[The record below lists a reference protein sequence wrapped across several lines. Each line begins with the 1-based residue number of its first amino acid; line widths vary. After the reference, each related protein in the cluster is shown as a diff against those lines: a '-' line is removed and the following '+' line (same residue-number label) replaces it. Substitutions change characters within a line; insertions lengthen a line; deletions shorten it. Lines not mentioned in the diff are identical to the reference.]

1 MSSYYDSISTEALL
15 SLDSMEGV
23 YSLPVVEK
31 RAAAAPA
38 PTRRH
43 SVWPGYYLTAM
54 TAAIA
59 FAIHYLP
66 IAPFRVASETG
77 VRRPISA
84 AIIAILAGVLIRNLF
99 PVPGS
104 IVEGCKVIVR
114 KAIPVTIVLTGA
126 GLNLALLATVGAKAL
141 TITIICI
148 AVATASA
155 YYCGRLFGL
164 WPKTALLIGAGTAIC
179 GNSAIV
185 AVAPLIDA
193 ADEDVTLSV
202 GTVNVMGLLLMFIL
216 PLAGGALRM
225 TDDAFGVWA
234 GSTIHA
240 VPQVVA
246 AAFAYSQKAG
256 TLATLVKLV
265 RVTMLAPFMIGLMLI
280 YARQRRNSGE
290 KQAAV
295 TVHYSRLVP
304 PFVWG
309 FLAVALMNTASL
321 LPTLQFHIAPWVT
334 GHARDF
340 TLSTTSLLSQV
351 EAILLTL
358 AMAAMGLEVS
368 VRRLVKVGG
377 PAILTGLAAMIV
389 VCLAS
394 LALIRAL
401 L

>member
-1 MSSYYDSISTEALL
+1 MSAYDSISTEALL

-31 RAAAAPA
+31 KVEQPKAAK
-38 PTRRH
+38 RD
-43 SVWPGYYLTAM
+43 SVWPGYYLTAV

-66 IAPFRVASETG
+66 VAPFRVASEAG

-84 AIIAILAGVLIRNLF
+84 AIIAILAGALIRNLF
-99 PVPGS
+99 PVPAS
-104 IVEGCKVIVR
+104 LVEGCKVIVR
-114 KAIPVTIVLTGA
+114 KAVPLTIVLTGA
-126 GLNLALLATVGAKAL
+126 GLNMALLATVGAKAL
-141 TITIICI
+141 TITVGCI
-148 AVATASA
+148 AVATAAA
-155 YYCGRLFGL
+155 YYSGRLFGL
-164 WPKTALLIGAGTAIC
+164 WPKTALLVGAGTAIC

-202 GTVNVMGLLLMFIL
+202 GTVNVMGLLLMFLL
-216 PLAGGALRM
+216 PLAGGALKM
-225 TDDAFGVWA
+225 GDEAFGVWA

-265 RVTMLAPFMIGLMLI
+265 RVTLLAPFMIVVMLI
-280 YARQRRNSGE
+280 HARQRKASGQS
-290 KQAAV
+290 QAAV
-295 TVHYSRLVP
+295 TVHYSRFVP

-309 FLAVALMNTASL
+309 FLAVALLNTASL
-321 LPTLQFHIAPWVT
+321 LPALQFHVAPWVT
-334 GHARDF
+334 GQAHDI
-340 TLSTTSLLSQV
+340 TLTSSSLLSEV
-351 EAILLTL
+351 ETIVLTL

-368 VRRLVKVGG
+368 VRRLAKVGG
-377 PAILTGLAAMIV
+377 PAILTGLAATVV
-389 VCLAS
+389 VCAVS
-394 LALIRAL
+394 LALIKAL

>member
-31 RAAAAPA
+31 KAAAAVIPA
-38 PTRRH
+38 RKY
-43 SVWPGYYLTAM
+43 SVWPGYYLTIL

-66 IAPFRVASETG
+66 ISPFRVTGETG

-84 AIIAILAGVLIRNLF
+84 AIIAILIGVLIRNLF
-99 PVPGS
+99 PTPAS

-141 TITIICI
+141 TITVVCI

-164 WPKTALLIGAGTAIC
+164 WSKTALLIGAGTAIC

-193 ADEDVTLSV
+193 TDEDVTLSV
-202 GTVNVMGLLLMFIL
+202 GTVNLMGLLLMFFL
-216 PLAGGALRM
+216 PLAGGAMRM
-225 TDDAFGVWA
+225 SDNAFGVWA

-246 AAFAYSQKAG
+246 AAFAFSPKAG

-265 RVTMLAPFMIGLMLI
+265 RVTLLAPFMILLMVVH
-280 YARQRRNSGE
+280 ARQRKQSGE
-290 KQAAV
+290 KQTAV

-304 PFVWG
+304 PFLWG
-309 FLAVALMNTASL
+309 FLAVALLNTANL
-321 LPTLQFHIAPWVT
+321 LPTLQFHLAPWVS
-334 GHARDF
+334 GQARDF
-340 TLSTTSLLSQV
+340 TVSTAAVLGQV
-351 EAILLTL
+351 ETILLTL

-368 VRRLVKVGG
+368 LRRLAKVGG
-377 PAILTGLAAMIV
+377 PAILTGLAAMVIV
-389 VCLAS
+389 CIAS
-394 LALIRAL
+394 LGLIKALI
-401 L
+401 

>member
-1 MSSYYDSISTEALL
+1 MSAYDSISTEALL

-31 RAAAAPA
+31 RAAAPA
-38 PTRRH
+38 KDAKKE
-43 SVWPGYYLTAM
+43 SVWPGYYLTAL

-59 FAIHYLP
+59 YAIHYLP
-66 IAPFRVASETG
+66 IAPFRVASESA

-84 AIIAILAGVLIRNLF
+84 AIIAILAGVVIRNLF
-99 PVPGS
+99 PVPHS
-104 IVEGCKVIVR
+104 IIEGCKVIVR
-114 KAIPVTIVLTGA
+114 KAVPLTIVLTGA
-126 GLNLALLATVGAKAL
+126 GLNLALLTTVGVKAL
-141 TITIICI
+141 TITVICI
-148 AVATASA
+148 VVATAAA

-202 GTVNVMGLLLMFIL
+202 GTINIMGLLLMFIL
-216 PLAGGALRM
+216 PLAGGILKLP
-225 TDDAFGVWA
+225 DEAFGVWS

-265 RVTMLAPFMIGLMLI
+265 RVTLLAPFMIALIFI
-280 YARQRRNSGE
+280 YARQR
-290 KQAAV
+290 KAAV

-309 FLAVALMNTASL
+309 FLAVALLNTASL
-321 LPTLQFHIAPWVT
+321 MPSLQFHVAPWVT
-334 GHARDF
+334 GAARDF
-340 TLSTTSLLSQV
+340 SLSSVSLLS
-351 EAILLTL
+351 EAGNILLTL

-368 VRRLVKVGG
+368 VRRLAKVGG
-377 PAILTGLAAMIV
+377 PAVLTGLAAAAIL
-389 VCLAS
+389 CLAS
-394 LALIRAL
+394 LALIKAL

>member
-1 MSSYYDSISTEALL
+1 MNYESISQEALL

-31 RAAAAPA
+31 REASAPA
-38 PTRRH
+38 SAKRH
-43 SVWPGYYLTAM
+43 SVWPGYGLTAL

-59 FAIHYLP
+59 LAIHYLP
-66 IAPFRVASETG
+66 FAPFRVAGETG

-99 PVPGS
+99 PLPGS

-114 KAIPVTIVLTGA
+114 KAIPLTIVLTGA
-126 GLNLALLATVGAKAL
+126 GLNLTLLATVGAKAL
-141 TITIICI
+141 SITVIGI
-148 AVATASA
+148 VVSTAA
-155 YYCGRLFGL
+155 AWYCGRWFGL

-193 ADEDVTLSV
+193 SDEDVTLSV

-216 PLAGGALRM
+216 PLAGGALKLS
-225 TDDAFGVWA
+225 DEAFGVWA
-234 GSTIHA
+234 GTTIHA

-246 AAFAYSQKAG
+246 AGFAFSQKAG

-265 RVTMLAPFMIGLMLI
+265 RVTMLAPFMIALMVI
-280 YARQRRNSGE
+280 YARQRRSSGE

-309 FLAVALMNTASL
+309 FIAVAILNTASL
-321 LPTLQFHIAPWVT
+321 IPTLQFHVAPWVT
-334 GHARDF
+334 GGARDF
-340 TLSTTSLLSQV
+340 SLSTTAVLSEI

-368 VRRLVKVGG
+368 IRRLAKVGG
-377 PAILTGLAAMIV
+377 PAILTGFAAMVI

-394 LALIRAL
+394 LALIKAL

>member
-1 MSSYYDSISTEALL
+1 MNYDSISSEALL

-31 RAAAAPA
+31 REALATAPA
-38 PTRRH
+38 KRP
-43 SVWPGYYLTAM
+43 SVWPGYYLTAL

-66 IAPFRVASETG
+66 VAPFRVASEAG

-84 AIIAILAGVLIRNLF
+84 AIIAILAGALIRNLF
-99 PVPGS
+99 PVPAS

-114 KAIPVTIVLTGA
+114 KAIPLTIVLTGA

-141 TITIICI
+141 TITVICI

-193 ADEDVTLSV
+193 SDEDVTLSV

-216 PLAGGALRM
+216 PLAGGALKM
-225 TDDAFGVWA
+225 PDDAFGVWA
-234 GSTIHA
+234 GATIHA

-265 RVTMLAPFMIGLMLI
+265 RVTMLAPFMIALILI

-290 KQAAV
+290 KQTAV

-309 FLAVALMNTASL
+309 FLAVALLNTASL
-321 LPTLQFHIAPWVT
+321 IPTLQFHVAPWVM
-334 GHARDF
+334 GGAREF
-340 TLSTTSLLSQV
+340 TLSTTALLSQV

-368 VRRLVKVGG
+368 VRRLAKVGG
-377 PAILTGLAAMIV
+377 PAILTGLAATVI

>member
-1 MSSYYDSISTEALL
+1 MSYYDSISSEALL

-38 PTRRH
+38 AARRR
-43 SVWPGYYLTAM
+43 SPWPGYYLTAV
-54 TAAIA
+54 TASVA

-66 IAPFRVASETG
+66 VAPFRVASETG

-99 PVPGS
+99 PVPSS

-114 KAIPVTIVLTGA
+114 KAIPLTIVLTGA
-126 GLNLALLATVGAKAL
+126 GLNLALLATVGVKAL
-141 TITIICI
+141 SITIICI

-164 WPKTALLIGAGTAIC
+164 ASKTALLIGAGTAIC

-193 ADEDVTLSV
+193 TDEDVTLSV
-202 GTVNVMGLLLMFIL
+202 GTVNLMGLLLMFLL
-216 PLAGGALRM
+216 PLAGGFLKM
-225 TDDAFGVWA
+225 TDDGFGVWA

-246 AAFAYSQKAG
+246 AAFAYSPKAG

-265 RVTMLAPFMIGLMLI
+265 RVTMLAPFMIALMLV
-280 YARQRRNSGE
+280 YARQRRYSGE
-290 KQAAV
+290 KHAAV

-309 FLAVALMNTASL
+309 FLAIALLNTASL
-321 LPTLQFHIAPWVT
+321 IPTLQFHVAPWVT
-334 GHARDF
+334 GQARDF
-340 TLSTTSLLSQV
+340 TVSTTSILSQV

-368 VRRLVKVGG
+368 VRRLAKVGG
-377 PAILTGLAAMIV
+377 PAILTGLAAMVIV
-389 VCLAS
+389 CVAS
-394 LALIRAL
+394 LALIEAL